1 MTIPEHCRLERRD
14 PIIAVKTPRA
24 ESRFV
29 LRNPARLV
37 VTQLEPEQFFPKG
50 ALNCD
55 FVFQVPDKPLEIYV
69 ELKGS
74 DFKHALDQLAVSIA
88 QLRSTLQ
95 PKLCFLIIRRSPTM
109 DLKTQK
115 LLRDF
120 GRRNKCLFQLKTEHG
135 EYSL

>member
-14 PIIAVKTPRA
+14 PIISVKTPRA
-24 ESRFV
+24 ESRFI
-29 LRNPARLV
+29 LRNPARLA

-55 FVFQVPDKPLEIYV
+55 FVFQVPDKPFEIYV

-74 DFKHALDQLAVSIA
+74 DFKHALDQLAASIA

-95 PKLCFLIIRRSPTM
+95 PKLCFLIIRRSPTL

-120 GRRNKCLFQLKTEHG
+120 SRRNKCFFQLKTEHG